1 MMKSTY
7 AELSF
12 VSLFQTYRPWTPRR
26 GVLMIETR
34 SKLIR
39 AKFNKILNK
48 IWHKASLKKL
58 IQDRLRPIIGEC
70 RVILAK

>member
-1 MMKSTY
+1 M
-7 AELSF
+7 
-12 VSLFQTYRPWTPRR
+12 VIR

-39 AKFNKILNK
+39 AKFNKI
-48 IWHKASLKKL
+48 WHKASLKKL
-58 IQDRLRPIIGEC
+58 IEDRPRPIIGEC